1 MRGERTPGASP
12 TRRRAPRS
20 GGSVS
25 VENCSTC
32 GKIASPATSSES
44 CSGTRD
50 APPRAVEQEEAEASV
65 DSESSSCSLKLAEC
79 DSERRPFDTCVDE
92 SKTLELNRGKRS
104 NGTRPS
110 VGTSST
116 DGKIAGPATS
126 CESWSGTRGIP
137 PRAVKQGEAK
147 ASVDRKSSSCSS
159 KLAECDSERRP
170 FDTCVDES
178 KTLESYSDTRGGP
191 FRDVKQGEAKASV
204 DRKSSSCSWKL
215 AGCDSERRPFDIC
228 LDESKRTV
236 FTLRPSLLEL
246 NREKRRNCQ
255 KKYLRPGM
263 VSIIK
268 ICRELGIG
276 AGGFYTPGY
285 SDGAKLH
292 LLMMCLGKN
301 WDPETSSYEEKRFF
315 DGAIPPEIP
324 RLFKRLVE
332 NAIRAS
338 HDFLVQE
345 EGVKNVEEE
354 LPWMSPD
361 ICIANFY
368 SNSGKLGL
376 HQDKDESKSSLVK
389 GLPVVSFSLGD
400 SAEFLYG
407 VERDAAKA
415 ERIELES
422 GDVLLFG
429 GKSRNIFHGVPC
441 IKPKTAPKRLIE
453 DSNLRPGRLNLTFR
467 QY

>member
-1 MRGERTPGASP
+1 
-12 TRRRAPRS
+12 
-20 GGSVS
+20 
-25 VENCSTC
+25 
-32 GKIASPATSSES
+32 
-44 CSGTRD
+44 
-50 APPRAVEQEEAEASV
+50 
-65 DSESSSCSLKLAEC
+65 
-79 DSERRPFDTCVDE
+79 
-92 SKTLELNRGKRS
+92 
-104 NGTRPS
+104 
-110 VGTSST
+110 
-116 DGKIAGPATS
+116 
-126 CESWSGTRGIP
+126 
-137 PRAVKQGEAK
+137 
-147 ASVDRKSSSCSS
+147 S

-263 VSIIK
+263 VLLKGFIGHDDQASFSLIIK